1 VLRKGEHLH
10 LRLEADLVRGR
21 ILVHSGNKR
30 QAIDVLVGEWER
42 GRTAELVLL
51 AELARAYRGEALAMV
66 GKDAEAEAA
75 MRGACMRLEATG
87 DQLTLLEAS
96 LARTRA
102 LTGQVEPATV
112 LEPLRELIEKQPL
125 VIARLEWFMA
135 AARHLRAHEKDDRP
149 QYESAKQMIDLIR
162 GRLED
167 TERSAIRVHPW
178 NREIRARL
186 A

>member
-1 VLRKGEHLH
+1 
-10 LRLEADLVRGR
+10 
-21 ILVHSGNKR
+21 
-30 QAIDVLVGEWER
+30 
-42 GRTAELVLL
+42 
-51 AELARAYRGEALAMV
+51 
-66 GKDAEAEAA
+66 
-75 MRGACMRLEATG
+75 
-87 DQLTLLEAS
+87 
-96 LARTRA
+96 
-102 LTGQVEPATV
+102 
-112 LEPLRELIEKQPL
+112 
-125 VIARLEWFMA
+125 MA